1 MEISKIRK
9 ILDELC
15 QTIGGDWLLVGGALV
30 QIEFNEQR
38 ATEDIDLALIASSGK
53 SEAVLQTELFRFSM
67 NALQIGPESVNLAVT
82 PFLNDIPGWRDE
94 CKLLQ
99 AGAAGNIYRPT
110 LTLFIALK
118 MKRASSIDLSD
129 IREALK
135 HWPSNELNE
144 MKLQSWLTPDRFQK
158 YLGIKKQ
165 SKI

>member
-38 ATEDIDLALIASSGK
+38 ATEDIDLALIASSSK
-53 SEAVLQTELFRFSM
+53 SEAVLQNELFRFSM
-67 NALQIGPESVNLAVT
+67 NQLQIGPESVNLAMT
-82 PFLNDIPGWRDE
+82 PFLNDLSGWRDE
-94 CKLLQ
+94 CKPLQ
-99 AGAAGNIYRPT
+99 TGVAGNIYRPN

-135 HWPSNELNE
+135 NWPSNELDE
-144 MKLQSWLTPDRFQK
+144 KKLQSWLTPDRFRK
-158 YLGIKKQ
+158 YLDVKKAG
-165 SKI
+165 

>member
-30 QIEFNEQR
+30 QLEINGNR
-38 ATEDIDLALIASSGK
+38 ATEDIDLALIASPVK

-67 NALQIGPESVNLAVT
+67 QNLQVGPESLNLAVT
-82 PFLNDIPGWRDE
+82 PFLTDLPNWQDE
-94 CKLLQ
+94 RKLLLT
-99 AGAAGNIYRPT
+99 GTAGNIYRPT

-118 MKRASSIDLSD
+118 MKRGTTIDLSD

-135 HWPSNELNE
+135 KWPASELNE
-144 MKLQSWLTPDRFQK
+144 ARLKVWLPKERFDQFID
-158 YLGIKKQ
+158 LKKTN
-165 SKI
+165 